1 MAARAPEAPHITRRP
16 TLLLLLAG
24 LLGISAAACLSVQ
37 TKVGTVPPTVDSL
50 EGYASWKLVREGASS
65 RSRFSFLF
73 VLPDRGVIEI
83 SDPLN
88 RTVSRLVVEGKT
100 AYLVVPGKHAYWKAD
115 RSEVMTRL
123 LGFDIRPEELV
134 ALLSGREH
142 GLNEW
147 SLETDGLGRV
157 IRGRRGGLE
166 FSVREFF
173 DRGGLPRTVAFTNGA
188 DQGSLK
194 VIRLQFNQP
203 PREGALRLS
212 FLDDERYRAVG
223 WPEIEKWLRDED

>member
-1 MAARAPEAPHITRRP
+1 VAARAPEALHNTRRRS
-16 TLLLLLAG
+16 LLLLLAS

-37 TKVGTVPPTVDSL
+37 PKVGTVPPTVGSL

-65 RSRFSFLF
+65 RTRFSFLF
-73 VLPDRGVIEI
+73 VLPDRGVIEMT
-83 SDPLN
+83 DPLN
-88 RTVSRLVVEGKT
+88 RTLSRLIVEGET
-100 AYLVVPGKHAYWKAD
+100 AYLVVPRKHAYWQAA

-123 LGFDIRPEELV
+123 LGFDIRPEELA
-134 ALLSGREH
+134 ALLSGRER

-147 SLETDGLGRV
+147 SLETDDQGRL
-157 IRGRRGGLE
+157 IRGRRGGLT

-173 DRGGLPRTVAFTNGA
+173 DRGGLPRTVAFANGT

-194 VIRLQFNQP
+194 IIRLQFNQP
-203 PREGALRLS
+203 PREGALGLA

-223 WPEIEKWLRDED
+223 WQEIEKWLRNED